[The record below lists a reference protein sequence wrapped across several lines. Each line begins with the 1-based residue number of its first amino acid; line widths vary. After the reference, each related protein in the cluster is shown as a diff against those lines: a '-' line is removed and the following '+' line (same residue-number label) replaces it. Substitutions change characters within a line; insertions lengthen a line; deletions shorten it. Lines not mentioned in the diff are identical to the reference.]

1 MDNCSCTLY
10 IYVGNTELCR
20 TDEQSLFQ
28 IRMTEKKPF
37 HVSGL
42 EPTKMKVLGVN
53 IFPLITKMTRL
64 MSDETRR
71 KQMTKKVAAHNNFL
85 LNFIPFSF

>member
-1 MDNCSCTLY
+1 MC
-10 IYVGNTELCR
+10 NTELSR

-85 LNFIPFSF
+85 LNFTPFSF